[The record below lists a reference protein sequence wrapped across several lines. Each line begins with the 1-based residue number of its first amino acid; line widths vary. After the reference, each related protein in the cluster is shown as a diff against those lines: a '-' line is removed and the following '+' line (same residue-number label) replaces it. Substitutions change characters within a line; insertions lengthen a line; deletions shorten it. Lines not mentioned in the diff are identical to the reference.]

1 MNPSS
6 LIGGK
11 YQPKEVF
18 WAEEKQLTNLKK
30 KMDELLRKLGLSITF
45 QDLTLSRIDCCL
57 DLFPDS
63 QEWVDEALRVIRRSK
78 IMKAYKEDRFP
89 KDDPRHKAKNE
100 HSWRIRCKTT
110 TITAYDKT
118 FQLTEEQLLEKYDAP
133 KLRFEVSRT
142 SAKFK
147 HGLNDEVKGDNQKN
161 PPYSHGGL

>member
-1 MNPSS
+1 
-6 LIGGK
+6 
-11 YQPKEVF
+11 
-18 WAEEKQLTNLKK
+18 
-30 KMDELLRKLGLSITF
+30 MDELLRKLGLSITF